1 VNGFFVFG
9 FPVASRQSV
18 FLRTDGLLRC
28 QEISPKYLFYA
39 KNDSEEWRPRHLS
52 PKIPACSVYNP
63 CSLINLRDVKQRRLI
78 FVPKPVKTRV
88 DLIVVVCF
96 LVLFPVTTAH
106 GQSAAT
112 VFGKIFDPAGAL
124 VPGATIAM
132 VNLATGEERSTPSDS
147 EGNYLIAALPAG
159 VYRIEVEAPGFQ
171 KQVTENVSVDVGR
184 TVAQDFQV
192 HVGGASEN
200 VTVTANGFMIEL
212 ATSSVGQVV
221 DQRSVHEIPLNGRY
235 FLDLT
240 LLVPGS
246 VTPSQNGFST
256 TPSRGLGT
264 LAINTAGNREETVNY
279 LINGITLNDYAFNS
293 ISFQP
298 SINSVQEFSVDNS
311 TLSAEFGQNSGA
323 TVNIVTRSGASGF
336 HGELFEFLRNDI
348 FDARNFFNST
358 SSSPPPFKR
367 NQFGGN
373 FGGPLIRNKAFFSL
387 SYESLRQRQGVDLNS
402 LVLSDGQRAAVTNP
416 SIAKLLQFIPR
427 ANFIDSSG
435 TARFSGSAASPINV
449 GQPTVDITHN
459 VTNSDRM
466 HGYYAL
472 QSAQIVEPIRAG
484 NTIPGFGHFFDVRR
498 QIFRWNETHI
508 FNPSSV
514 NELRFGIN
522 RTSGGNTPNAKLNPA
537 DFGINNGINQP
548 IGLPQFSIA
557 GGLNFGG
564 PTNFPAGRTDMTYVV
579 SDSLSQLHGAHS
591 LKFGGEYRKFFS
603 NGFAKDPGTFNFPT
617 IAAFLDGTANSF
629 NETLGDRAYS
639 VAQGAFGVFL
649 QDNYQWR
656 RDITLELGLRYEW
669 NMTPSERYNRFIV
682 FDETNAS
689 LRRVGPDMPRIYHQN
704 NKNVQP
710 RIGFAWAPA
719 KDKRTAIRGAYAIL
733 VDEPLTSLVTPASA
747 NPPLAMPL
755 TYAGAVGLD
764 NAIAL
769 AGATGLAPQTI
780 DPRYDNAY
788 LQSWNLNIQRELT
801 GNFRVMAGYFGSKA
815 THLVLRRNINQ
826 PVNGVR
832 RYGALSLS
840 SSIFPGQPIGNITK
854 IESTGNSS
862 YNALWI
868 SATQRLSRGLQFN
881 ASYTWSKSLDY
892 NSLSSGGVI
901 AQDSYNLR
909 GSRGLSDF
917 DARHRLVVN
926 SIYELPFKRNKLF
939 AGWQL
944 SAVVQAQSGNP
955 MNIVTSNSLI
965 NGLSNNLRPDVTG
978 PVKIIGRADNWFNTS
993 VFVPVNRFGN
1003 LGRNAIIGPRFNN
1016 TDLALSRNITLGEN
1030 TRVQFR
1036 TEVFDLFNHA
1046 NLGQPGNLVGSPN
1059 FGRITSTRFPTG
1071 ESGSSRQVQFAV
1083 KLLW

>member
-1 VNGFFVFG
+1 MEKLIKTHVHSIVE
-9 FPVASRQSV
+9 V
-18 FLRTDGLLRC
+18 C
-28 QEISPKYLFYA
+28 
-39 KNDSEEWRPRHLS
+39 LS
-52 PKIPACSVYNP
+52 I
-63 CSLINLRDVKQRRLI
+63 
-78 FVPKPVKTRV
+78 
-88 DLIVVVCF
+88 
-96 LVLFPVTTAH
+96 LVLVTTAY
-106 GQSAAT
+106 GQSAVT
-112 VFGKIFDPAGAL
+112 VFGKIFDPAGAV
-124 VPGATIAM
+124 VPGAKIAM
-132 VNLATGEERSTPSDS
+132 VSLATGEERSSLSDAQ
-147 EGNYLIAALPAG
+147 GNYLIAALPAG
-159 VYRIEVEAPGFQ
+159 VYRIEVDAPGFQ
-171 KQVTENVSVDVGR
+171 KQVVESVAVDVGR
-184 TVAQDFQV
+184 MVAQNFQLQLS
-192 HVGGASEN
+192 GTSQD

-221 DQRSVHEIPLNGRY
+221 DQRTVHEIPLNGRY
-235 FLDLT
+235 FLDLA

-323 TVNIVTRSGASGF
+323 TVNIVTRSGTSGF

-358 SSSPPPFKR
+358 SSAPPPFKR

-373 FGGPLIRNKAFFSL
+373 FGGPLIRNKTFFFL
-387 SYESLRQRQGVDLNS
+387 SYESLRQRQGVDINS

-416 SIAKLLQFIPR
+416 SVAKLLQFIPR
-427 ANFIDSSG
+427 ANFSDSSG
-435 TARFSGSAASPINV
+435 TARFSGSAAAPVDV

-459 VTNSDRM
+459 ATNSDRM

-472 QSAQIVEPIRAG
+472 QSAQIIEPIRAG
-484 NTIPGFGHFFDVRR
+484 NTIPGFGHFFDVTR
-498 QIFRWNETHI
+498 QMFRWNETHR

-514 NELRFGIN
+514 NELRFGID

-537 DFGINNGINQP
+537 NFGINNGITQP
-548 IGLPQFSIA
+548 IGLPQVTVA

-564 PTNFPAGRTDMTYVV
+564 PTNFPAGRTDMTYVI
-579 SDSLSQLHGAHS
+579 SDSLNQLHGAHS
-591 LKFGGEYRKFFS
+591 LKFGGEFRQFFS

-617 IAAFLDGTANSF
+617 VAAFLDGTANSF

-639 VAQGAFGVFL
+639 VAQRALGLFV

-656 RDITLELGLRYEW
+656 RNITLELGLRYEW

-682 FDETNAS
+682 FDESSSS
-689 LRRVGPDMPRIYHQN
+689 LRRVGTQIPQIYHQN
-704 NKNVQP
+704 DKNIQP

-755 TYAGAVGLD
+755 TYAGDIGLD

-780 DPRYDNAY
+780 DPRYNNAY
-788 LQSWNLNIQRELT
+788 LQSWNLNTQREFT

-826 PVNGVR
+826 PVNGIR
-832 RYGALSLS
+832 PYSALSLS

-854 IESTGNSS
+854 VESTGNSS

-868 SATQRLSRGLQFN
+868 SATQRLSRHLQFN

-901 AQDSYNLR
+901 AQDSNNLR
-909 GSRGLSDF
+909 GSRALSDF

-926 SIYELPFKRNKLF
+926 SIYELPFKRNKLV

-955 MNIVTSNSLI
+955 SNIVTSNSLI
-965 NGLSNNLRPDVTG
+965 NGLSNTLRPDATG
-978 PVKIIGRADNWFNTS
+978 PIKIIGRVDNWFATS
-993 VFVPVNRFGN
+993 VFAPVNRFGN
-1003 LGRNAIIGPRFNN
+1003 LGRNAVIGPRFNN
-1016 TDLALSRNITLGEN
+1016 TDVALSRNVALGEN
-1030 TRVQFR
+1030 ARAQFR

-1046 NLGQPGNLVGSPN
+1046 NFGQPGNLAGSPN

-1071 ESGSSRQVQFAV
+1071 ESGSSRQMQFAM